1 MASEEGQ
8 QDKRRK
14 TDLLRIL
21 LTQRAEI
28 LERGERVNNFLI
40 QIVQRPRKRRKW
52 KQLRRR
58 RD

>member
-28 LERGERVNNFLI
+28 LVRGERVNNFLI